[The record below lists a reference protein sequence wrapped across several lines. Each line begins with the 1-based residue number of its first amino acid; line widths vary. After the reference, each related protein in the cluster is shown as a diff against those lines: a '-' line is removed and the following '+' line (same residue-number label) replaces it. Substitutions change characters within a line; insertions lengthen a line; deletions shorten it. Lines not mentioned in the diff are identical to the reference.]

1 MKKNSSGMTLIE
13 VLISLAILTFL
24 SISTGRFIRNSL
36 QDKAKKTRDAE
47 GQSQVRDALNVMK
60 RDINLAFNYHD
71 INVYVYNRAE
81 KVKRSLQQQEQQ
93 QNNTDAPKTDDGQQQ
108 QDSTPTAPDPSQFR
122 NTGQQQ
128 TDFVPKKE
136 KRLTQFMGTSE
147 DMHFTTRISQP
158 RRPNEK
164 VSDIMEVGYYI
175 ETCHPKGRPQAD
187 SSDCLWRRQS
197 KIIDDDVREGGSST
211 VLVENVKEF
220 NLSYKGPERETEWIK
235 EWKTKET
242 INDYQKDVFPYMVRV
257 ELVTTHK
264 DKEYDLTLV
273 TSIHNPLNIKEQLE
287 TKFNE
292 TPQPGQPQP
301 GGSDASGR

>member
-108 QDSTPTAPDPSQFR
+108 QNSTPTARGGDSGLLLSNKILVVNVRHCTVRFR
-122 NTGQQQ
+122 RFLTG
-128 TDFVPKKE
+128 
-136 KRLTQFMGTSE
+136 
-147 DMHFTTRISQP
+147 
-158 RRPNEK
+158 
-164 VSDIMEVGYYI
+164 
-175 ETCHPKGRPQAD
+175 
-187 SSDCLWRRQS
+187 
-197 KIIDDDVREGGSST
+197 
-211 VLVENVKEF
+211 
-220 NLSYKGPERETEWIK
+220 
-235 EWKTKET
+235 
-242 INDYQKDVFPYMVRV
+242 
-257 ELVTTHK
+257 
-264 DKEYDLTLV
+264 
-273 TSIHNPLNIKEQLE
+273 
-287 TKFNE
+287 
-292 TPQPGQPQP
+292 
-301 GGSDASGR
+301 

>member
-1 MKKNSSGMTLIE
+1 MTLIE